1 MSIRADTPPSTL
13 QAPAAG
19 QQLFLAACSVVA
31 GYRGRSVVRDVDV
44 DVRAGEVHGLIG
56 PNGAGKSTLLRV
68 LGGIARATSGRI
80 ETAEGHLGTLPP
92 RERARLIA
100 FLPQDTR
107 IDEALTVRA
116 VVELGRY
123 AHRRRFDR
131 MRGTLTPE
139 DVAAVDA
146 SLRRVGALHLA
157 DRPIT
162 ELSGGQRQLVL
173 IAKQLSQESRVLL
186 LDEPVSALDLGYQMQ
201 VLTLLRDLADEGRSV
216 VVVLHDLNLA
226 ARSCDRLTL
235 LSDGEVRGDGTP
247 EQVLTPALLAECYG
261 VHCVVDRDPHL
272 RAPRVTV
279 LGRTSAPLRNT
290 NNTEREN
297 TR

>member
-1 MSIRADTPPSTL
+1 MMSILTEIPPSSL
-13 QAPAAG
+13 HARPAG
-19 QQLFLAACSVVA
+19 QQLLLAGRSVAA
-31 GYRGRSVVRDVDV
+31 GYRGRSVMRDIDV

-68 LGGIARATSGRI
+68 LGGIAPATAGRV
-80 ETAEGHLGTLPP
+80 ETVRGHLGTLSP

-107 IDEALTVRA
+107 IDEALSVRA
-116 VVELGRY
+116 IVELGRY
-123 AHRRRFDR
+123 AHRRQFDR
-131 MRGTLTPE
+131 MRGALTSE
-139 DVAAVDA
+139 DVAAVDG
-146 SLRRVGALHLA
+146 SLRRVGVHDLA

-201 VLTLLRDLADEGRSV
+201 VLTLLRELADEGRSV

-235 LSDGEVRGDGTP
+235 LADGEVRGEGTP

-272 RAPRVTV
+272 HTPRVTV
-279 LGRTSAPLRNT
+279 LERTSTPRRHT
-290 NNTEREN
+290 DNTE
-297 TR
+297 